1 MADAGAGTG
10 TCTEAGTGGVELF
23 PLMIP
28 GGVSA
33 ADPITVSAPYDGSAI
48 ATVATADGGA
58 VETALANAHA
68 LFADRAQWLSAPRR
82 IEILEGVINILVGDA
97 DTYALEAAR
106 EGASRC
112 AIPRSR

>member
-1 MADAGAGTG
+1 MPVTGAGTG
-10 TCTEAGTGGVELF
+10 GPEHF

-33 ADPITVSAPYDGSAI
+33 AASITVSAPYDGSAI

-82 IEILEGVINILVGDA
+82 IKILEGVINILVGDA